1 MPTMIAARRSNS
13 SRRIRVISSWL
24 AALGLALSLGG
35 AFASQ
40 AFAQQAGWSRN
51 LRSGIESGPL
61 PVPDP
66 GAMSS
71 GQPLYTQQLGNNMPD
86 PGDIAPDNGQSF
98 TLFNKRF

>member
-1 MPTMIAARRSNS
+1 MSTKIAARGSNLSQRARGIS
-13 SRRIRVISSWL
+13 SRIV
-24 AALGLALSLGG
+24 AVCLALSLGG

-66 GAMSS
+66 DSMSS
-71 GQPLYTQQLGNNMPD
+71 GPPLYTQQLGNNMPD

-98 TLFNKRF
+98 TIFNRRF

>member
-1 MPTMIAARRSNS
+1 MLTMIARRCSNS
-13 SRRIRVISSWL
+13 SRNVRVISSR
-24 AALGLALSLGG
+24 AFVVGVALIVGGALSTEAL
-35 AFASQ
+35 
-40 AFAQQAGWSRN
+40 AQQAGWSRN

-66 GAMSS
+66 DSMSS